1 MDRWRVNLLG
11 RFELRAPDGQE
22 VALGARK
29 SIALLALLAAAPGRR
44 MSRDRLAV
52 LLWEDMPDTQARGN
66 LRQLLAAT
74 RRPAPFLEADGGSI
88 GFSAEMVETDLAAFE
103 AAIAQDTPAALEHAA
118 ALYRA
123 DLLDGFSLRDRDFNE
138 WLTGERE
145 RLREHAVQ
153 LLLRLMERAAPTG
166 GEPAIRWAL
175 RILALDPV
183 HEPAHRA
190 LMELYAAQGRHAAAL
205 LQYEQLRETLS
216 RELGTRPE
224 PETDALARRIREDRR
239 SPARPVID
247 PTPLAS
253 SPALRAEARPWPDLP
268 LVPET
273 PSIAVLP
280 FQNLSGDPEQEYF
293 SDGIVEEIT
302 TALSRF
308 RSLFVI
314 SRNSAFT
321 YKGRPVDVRQVGR
334 ELGVRYLLEGSVRKA
349 ANRVRITGQLID
361 TASAAHL
368 WADRFDG
375 TPEDIF
381 DLQDQV
387 TSSVVGAISPAL
399 EQAEIDRVKRKPTE
413 SLGAYDYFLRGMA
426 AIYHETLQS
435 HRDALQLFYKAIEL
449 DPDFASAYGMAA
461 YGYCQRKTNG
471 WIADRATEIAETA
484 RLARRAVEM
493 DKDDAVALTWGGFAL
508 AYVVRE
514 LDAGVAFIDRALMLN
529 PNLAAAWIASGW
541 GRTWLGKPDLAIEHL
556 ARAMRLSPLDPLTN
570 RTRTAT
576 ANAHFFAGR
585 YDEASSWAAMA
596 LREWPDFQTA
606 LRIAAAS
613 NALAGRLEEARNARE
628 RLQKLDPALRI
639 SNLEDELGPYDRPED
654 IALYAEGLRAAGLP
668 D

>member
-1 MDRWRVNLLG
+1 MGRWRVNLLG
-11 RFELRAPDGQE
+11 RFELRAPNGQE

-29 SIALLALLAAAPGRR
+29 SIALLALLAAARGQRI
-44 MSRDRLAV
+44 SRDRVAA
-52 LLWEDMPDTQARGN
+52 LLWGDMPDAQARGN

-88 GFSAEMVETDLAAFE
+88 GFSAEMVETDRAAFE
-103 AAIAQDTPAALEHAA
+103 AAIAEATPAALERAA

-123 DLLDGFSLRDRDFNE
+123 DLLDGFSLRDRDFDE

-153 LLLRLMERAAPTG
+153 LFLRLMERATAIG
-166 GEPAIRWAL
+166 VEPAIRWAL
-175 RILALDPV
+175 RILAVDPV

-205 LQYEQLRETLS
+205 RQYEQLRETLS

-239 SPARPVID
+239 SPARRVAE
-247 PTPLAS
+247 PTSLAS
-253 SPALRAEARPWPDLP
+253 AAGAPAERGSAISRVEAQSWPDP
-268 LVPET
+268 PPVPET
-273 PSIAVLP
+273 PSIVVLP

-314 SRNSAFT
+314 SRNSAFA
-321 YKGRPVDVRQVGR
+321 YKGRAVDVRQVGR

-361 TASAAHL
+361 AASAAHL

-399 EQAEIDRVKRKPTE
+399 EHAEIDRAKRKPTG

-471 WIADRATEIAETA
+471 WIADRETEIAETA

-508 AYVVRE
+508 
-514 LDAGVAFIDRALMLN
+514 
-529 PNLAAAWIASGW
+529 
-541 GRTWLGKPDLAIEHL
+541 
-556 ARAMRLSPLDPLTN
+556 
-570 RTRTAT
+570 
-576 ANAHFFAGR
+576 
-585 YDEASSWAAMA
+585 
-596 LREWPDFQTA
+596 
-606 LRIAAAS
+606 
-613 NALAGRLEEARNARE
+613 
-628 RLQKLDPALRI
+628 
-639 SNLEDELGPYDRPED
+639 
-654 IALYAEGLRAAGLP
+654 
-668 D
+668 